1 MTRYLAKLIKLQ
13 IGAKEMLAV
22 NLDIQDCLTNGQT
35 GNISHTE
42 FAYGSVWKV
51 YIKFFDERACW
62 KAMRS
67 FYLSRTFFLFSIKK
81 VIPNSNKETASP
93 YIKLSQ
99 FPIILTWTS
108 TVNKVQFLRLE
119 QGVIDPELRK

>member
-1 MTRYLAKLIKLQ
+1 
-13 IGAKEMLAV
+13 
-22 NLDIQDCLTNGQT
+22 
-35 GNISHTE
+35 
-42 FAYGSVWKV
+42 
-51 YIKFFDERACW
+51 
-62 KAMRS
+62 MRS
-67 FYLSRTFFLFSIKK
+67 FYLRRIFFLFSIKK

-119 QGVIDPELRK
+119 QGVTDPELRK